1 MKQFVT
7 SMFLLCL
14 TLSTSAFADGSCE
27 TQLTLRKTSTI
38 EQNFNQVVDSLRT
51 LGLKHL
57 IAPLERGEVTVS
69 FRSPRRW
76 IPGLPLQAV
85 RGKKTFFGKNKLIVR
100 RLDLSSE
107 KKTQQ
112 AMWEVALALYQM
124 HVDKRLFAIRSMLP
138 MANQRQFAL
147 TPDGEDE
154 ILAYFLHELPIEWR
168 DERLVEARQN
178 HEDEQDAEAHSQRHA
193 LTELLEVFCL
203 AYERVSHSFR
213 ELDLAFEHRIDV
225 LHDVAHSG
233 AGRDVGRDLDVAPT
247 VLAVNLGWTLGFDGL
262 SDVAQPDQV
271 SIDIGYEYLFEA
283 GPKVA
288 LVFLHSNADIV
299 FNPSFPELG
308 RRHAFDLRTKL
319 LSECNA

>member
-168 DERLVEARQN
+168 DERLKDIATLEHELYRLIASVDQWSDEDLLAAR
-178 HEDEQDAEAHSQRHA
+178 
-193 LTELLEVFCL
+193 
-203 AYERVSHSFR
+203 
-213 ELDLAFEHRIDV
+213 
-225 LHDVAHSG
+225 
-233 AGRDVGRDLDVAPT
+233 
-247 VLAVNLGWTLGFDGL
+247 DG
-262 SDVAQPDQV
+262 
-271 SIDIGYEYLFEA
+271 
-283 GPKVA
+283 
-288 LVFLHSNADIV
+288 
-299 FNPSFPELG
+299 G
-308 RRHAFDLRTKL
+308 RR
-319 LSECNA
+319 